1 MALGRTAKYYR
12 DNPEARK
19 KHRAYQKKYNKKKSS
34 IRQRVRDNR
43 ENRRFGTY
51 GNYDGLDV
59 SRRKGGRYV
68 LESAKKNRG
77 SKTNTPGDKRARGKK
92 GKGRKN
98 KGNTKKK

>member
-34 IRQRVRDNR
+34 IRQRVADNR
-43 ENRRFGTY
+43 ENRKFGTY

-59 SRRKGGRYV
+59 SRRKGGKYV

-98 KGNTKKK
+98 KGNAKK